1 MKNQTKIR
9 EEKQQLSVEHF
20 KTGRNCAQS
29 VLSVYADDF
38 HLEKQ
43 VLLGLSSGFG
53 AGMGR
58 LQETCGAVT
67 GAYMVLGLYNGS
79 IHSNNGLLKEASYEM
94 IQKFTTQFKEEFGTT
109 KCKLLLDCDL
119 NTDEGQ
125 IQFEEEKLGELI
137 CQKCIS
143 TSVKLIESLINQ

>member
-9 EEKQQLSVEHF
+9 EEKQQLTVEHF

-29 VLSVYADDF
+29 VLSVYANDF

-67 GAYMVLGLYNGS
+67 GAFMVLGLHNAS
-79 IHSNNGLLKEASYEM
+79 IYSNNGLLKEASYQM
-94 IQKFTTQFKEEFGTT
+94 IQKFTAQFEEELGTT
-109 KCKLLLDCDL
+109 KCKLLLNCDL
-119 NTDEGQ
+119 NTDDGQ
-125 IQFEEEKLGELI
+125 IQFEEGNLGEQV